1 MGCGVGPATTHGC
14 STATTTRSSRG
25 RRGSGSP
32 ARAARHFWG
41 VGAGRTPGPLSAH
54 PGDQEN
60 PLAEGQVRSWPSTHG
75 SSGEPHGHACHP
87 LPLTIPASAV
97 GCHRLRAGSAPLSP
111 QGPPGPLCP
120 QNAARERSRVR
131 ALRRAF
137 LSLQAALPT
146 VPPGTKLSKLDVLVL
161 ATSYIAHLSH
171 VLGCG
176 PPPPVP
182 SRPLHGHPLLHPLKK
197 WPMRSRLYA
206 GPWGGA
212 GPDPPGAATATSSQ
226 EHTSL
231 GDSRL
236 ARGESPPRPPQC
248 PQPREPLPLLSPH
261 SMGRLCPRVGIGGS
275 SKDGGGGQY

>member
-1 MGCGVGPATTHGC
+1 MAESMGCGVGPATTHGC
-14 STATTTRSSRG
+14 SMATTTRSSRG
-25 RRGSGSP
+25 RRGSSSP

-54 PGDQEN
+54 PGDQES
-60 PLAEGQVRSWPSTHG
+60 PLAEG
-75 SSGEPHGHACHP
+75 
-87 LPLTIPASAV
+87 
-97 GCHRLRAGSAPLSP
+97 

-176 PPPPVP
+176 PPPTCALPPTPRTPTPAPPEEVADALP
-182 SRPLHGHPLLHPLKK
+182 PLCRPL
-197 WPMRSRLYA
+197 
-206 GPWGGA
+206 
-212 GPDPPGAATATSSQ
+212 
-226 EHTSL
+226 
-231 GDSRL
+231 
-236 ARGESPPRPPQC
+236 
-248 PQPREPLPLLSPH
+248 
-261 SMGRLCPRVGIGGS
+261 
-275 SKDGGGGQY
+275 GGGWS